1 MLTKEG
7 YRNRFWR
14 GYPQLRQLLEPKDG
28 SIPEGVNLLR
38 LLDDDE
44 PRISTDHGPLG
55 RLADVLA
62 IARILASRGS
72 EVQDAM
78 RVDTSAA
85 EGIPQEV
92 GQLLAELES
101 AIHDFRRALDALSH
115 ACGREIEV
123 TRTVVRDIRELG
135 TRLRPER

>member
-28 SIPEGVNLLR
+28 SIPEGVDLLR
-38 LLDDDE
+38 LLDDGE

-62 IARILASRGS
+62 IARLLASRGS

-78 RVDTSAA
+78 RIDTSSA

-92 GQLLAELES
+92 GQLLDELEG
-101 AIHDFRRALDALSH
+101 AIHALSS
-115 ACGREIEV
+115 C
-123 TRTVVRDIRELG
+123 LG
-135 TRLRPER
+135 CLVSCLRS

>member
-28 SIPEGVNLLR
+28 SIPESGDLLR
-38 LLDDDE
+38 LLDGE
-44 PRISTDHGPLG
+44 PRISTDRGPLG

-62 IARILASRGS
+62 IARLLASRGS
-72 EVQDAM
+72 EVQEAM
-78 RVDTSAA
+78 RIDTSSA

-92 GQLLAELES
+92 GQLLDELEG
-101 AIHDFRRALDALSH
+101 AIHALAH
-115 ACGREIEV
+115 ACDREIEV
-123 TRTVVRDIRELG
+123 TRTIVRDIQELG
-135 TRLRPER
+135 WRLRSER